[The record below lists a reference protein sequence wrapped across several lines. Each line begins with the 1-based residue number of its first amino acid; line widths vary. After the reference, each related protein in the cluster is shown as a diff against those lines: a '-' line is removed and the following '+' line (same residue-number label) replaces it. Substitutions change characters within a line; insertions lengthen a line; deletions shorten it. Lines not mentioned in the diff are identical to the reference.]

1 MGKTMKPIILFALL
15 LSACATTQPPSRDRD
30 SGSSDPLV
38 VRMAHGMPHDA
49 RKAFIHARGLYQDE
63 YGNWHR
69 RAGDLLMAGPDGPR
83 RAKGGAR

>member
-15 LSACATTQPPSRDRD
+15 LSACATTQPPTRDRD

-69 RAGDLLMAGPDGPR
+69 RA
-83 RAKGGAR
+83 KGGEQ